1 MIFSGNS
8 REFPGPNPTRQID
21 HFWHFFCNFQTP
33 WVQLFYV
40 LDFVAFWCIFSGV
53 FSVIDDG
60 RQASISYY
68 NKWVAEVQKTV
79 AAENLLVFNVK
90 EGWPPLCH
98 FLGLPEPLL
107 PFPRT
112 NDSNTK
118 KAQYTKRKIKAYL
131 TIVGVPILIGYL
143 VFHCCRL
150 FQ

>member
-1 MIFSGNS
+1 MARRPFVTVKCS
-8 REFPGPNPTRQID
+8 
-21 HFWHFFCNFQTP
+21 
-33 WVQLFYV
+33 FYM

-60 RQASISYY
+60 KQASISYY

-79 AAENLLVFNVK
+79 PAENLLVFNVK

-98 FLGLPEPLL
+98 FLGLPQPLL

-118 KAQYTKRKIKAYL
+118 NAQYTKRKIKAYL
-131 TIVGVPILIGYL
+131 TIVVAPILIGCL
-143 VFHCCRL
+143 VFYYNK
-150 FQ
+150 

>member
-1 MIFSGNS
+1 M
-8 REFPGPNPTRQID
+8 
-21 HFWHFFCNFQTP
+21 
-33 WVQLFYV
+33 

-60 RQASISYY
+60 KQASISYY

-79 AAENLLVFNVK
+79 PAENLLVFNVK

-98 FLGLPEPLL
+98 FLGLPQPLL

-118 KAQYTKRKIKAYL
+118 NAQYTKRKIKAYL
-131 TIVGVPILIGYL
+131 TIVVAPILIGCL
-143 VFHCCRL
+143 VFYYNK
-150 FQ
+150 